1 MPKSQYFTWISSV
14 STNPIYPS
22 EIDASTLIDMDNPY
36 VFFCPL
42 RILLIFPS
50 QHLASVVNGHL
61 NMHFT
66 A

>member
-14 STNPIYPS
+14 STNPIYAS
-22 EIDASTLIDMDNPY
+22 EIDASALIDMDNPY

-50 QHLASVVNGHL
+50 QHRQTLFELFSR
-61 NMHFT
+61 NMG
-66 A
+66 